1 MNNIYYVT
9 LDENEEFGL
18 KAVSLVDDPAIETN
32 FLCFEN
38 EKSETIMFSK
48 PEEHIITGVALRADM
63 PVYRRKPDGTPFYI
77 VWTKDVI
84 KQFVERYAKKGMY
97 NNVDLQHDGNM
108 VDGVYMIESYFIN
121 DERGIRPSEFKD
133 IENGSWI
140 VSYYVEDEKLWNEI
154 VNGNDLNGFSIKAKV
169 KLFEEK
175 FSNEKPDEF
184 EDFLNELL
192 KK

>member
-1 MNNIYYVT
+1 
-9 LDENEEFGL
+9 
-18 KAVSLVDDPAIETN
+18 
-32 FLCFEN
+32 
-38 EKSETIMFSK
+38 
-48 PEEHIITGVALRADM
+48 
-63 PVYRRKPDGTPFYI
+63 
-77 VWTKDVI
+77 
-84 KQFVERYAKKGMY
+84 
-97 NNVDLQHDGNM
+97 M